1 MGLDRARLGHMDFK
15 IRRAR
20 VEDAQSIG
28 LVQVE
33 SWRRTYAG
41 IIPDAYLASLDE
53 VERASMWKR
62 EIESGRFFI
71 FVVEDQWGIFGF
83 VSGGEIREPIQ
94 GYDCELYAIYLMP
107 ALQRRGV
114 GQELALTLREAL
126 LMESFSS
133 MIVWVLERNLP
144 AISFYKRLG
153 GIQIGQRMIEIGGAE
168 LPELA
173 FGWPVL

>member
-1 MGLDRARLGHMDFK
+1 M
-15 IRRAR
+15 
-20 VEDAQSIG
+20 SIG
-28 LVQVE
+28 LVHVE

-41 IIPDAYLASLDE
+41 IIPDAFLASLDVE
-53 VERASMWKR
+53 ERAAMWTQHV
-62 EIESGRFFI
+62 ESGGFAI

-83 VSGGEIREPIQ
+83 ASGGQIREPIE

-107 ALQRRGV
+107 ALQRHGV

-133 MIVWVLERNLP
+133 MIVWVVERNLP
-144 AISFYKRLG
+144 AVSFYKRLG
-153 GIQIGQRMIEIGGAE
+153 GIQVTQKTTNIGGAE
-168 LPELA
+168 LSELA